1 MTPRLRRSLVGRVV
15 TVLFVASVAAG
26 GLAAQSTVADADVLS
41 WAPGI
46 TVPSPVNAGSE
57 PGAVVNS
64 ISCPSSGN
72 CTAIGS
78 YQDASGETQGLLA
91 TESAGRWTTS
101 IAAQLPPNFDVV
113 NPDVSLTSVSC
124 ASVGNCTAVGSYI
137 DVNGL
142 TQGLLL
148 TETSG
153 TWGTGREVIHP
164 LGVSVAGNPRI
175 DLTSVSCATATNCVA
190 VGSYIDSVNQPEG
203 LLQTEINGTWSQT
216 EKNGHWSYT
225 GAEAG
230 VPGDAATEPK
240 VALTS
245 VSCGAV
251 GRCVAVGSYS
261 NSSHEQEGLLLTGT
275 VSSGVWTFTPTAA
288 GLPPGAAT
296 SPVVSLNSVSCKAAG
311 ECSAVGSY
319 ADSGHRQ
326 QGLLLTQT
334 GGSWQ
339 AGSEATLPS
348 DASTNPGVS
357 LTSISCSSAGYCDAV
372 GDYYTGSGN
381 LQGLML
387 TASGGSW
394 STGAEP
400 TIPADAGSAV
410 FVTLS
415 SVSCAAASNCA
426 ATGNYAD
433 DSFSLHPLLLSQSA
447 DGTWSAG
454 VEPAVPYPNTSPDA
468 NAESVSCAPGGGCT
482 AIADYTDAANGQLAS
497 ATNGTLTTPASPALS
512 LSAPPAATESGI
524 AFPANDF
531 AASLSGGAN
540 ASGAVTFRVFGPQDS
555 PPSSCAE
562 GGTTIGAATVS
573 GNGSYGPTQGFT
585 PAAPGV
591 YWWYASYGGDLGNAS
606 ATSACGASMDETVVQ
621 TPALTLGAPSTTGL
635 GATVAQSTVS
645 ALLSDATTD
654 ASGTVAVSVFGPETL
669 PPTDCTV
676 GGIPVGSASVQGNG
690 SFNPG
695 SGFTPASVGDYWW
708 YASYSGDPS
717 NPATASGC
725 GSQMA
730 ETVVKADTTL
740 SVNSAVSTAT
750 VGVPVTS
757 PISASLHGGVG
768 ESGTVTFSVFGPQP
782 SPPAACGSPTSLAG
796 SATVQNDGAYVPKAS
811 FTASAAGTYWWYASY
826 SGDSTNAPAASA
838 CGAQMPETVVS
849 APPAPPVIAPAV
861 PAVTTTTPTSAPPTV
876 ATARILK
883 VTTSGNLLKVTLTCH
898 AASHQSCAGALKATT
913 TEARSASTKQKK
925 RASHAKPVPER
936 VVTIATVTFKVGGGT
951 SRQVSIRLNKLGM
964 GLLASRRKLS
974 ARLELHQERTTLSRT
989 VTLRLPASKG
999 HRRA

>member
-1 MTPRLRRSLVGRVV
+1 MTSRLWRRLIGRAG
-15 TVLFVASVAAG
+15 TVFAVASVVAV
-26 GLAAQSTVADADVLS
+26 GLGAQSPAARADALS

-46 TVPSPVNAGSE
+46 TVPSPANAGSQ
-57 PGAVVNS
+57 PGAVITS
-64 ISCPSSGN
+64 LSCPSSGN

-101 IAAQLPPNFDVV
+101 TAAQLPPNLDAA

-124 ASVGNCTAVGSYI
+124 ASVGNCTAVGSYV
-137 DVNGL
+137 DVNSL
-142 TQGLLL
+142 TQGLLV
-148 TETSG
+148 TETGGSWASG
-153 TWGTGREVIHP
+153 KEVIHP
-164 LGVSVAGNPRI
+164 LGVSVAVNPQMN
-175 DLTSVSCATATNCVA
+175 LASVSCANATNCVVA
-190 VGSYIDSVNQPEG
+190 GSYIDSDNQPQG
-203 LLQTEINGTWSQT
+203 LLETEINGTWSQT
-216 EKNGHWSYT
+216 QKNGHWSDT
-225 GAEAG
+225 GAQAG
-230 VPGDAATEPK
+230 LPSDAAAEPK

-251 GRCVAVGSYS
+251 GRCVVVGSYV

-275 VSSGVWTFTPTAA
+275 VSSGVWTFSPTAA
-288 GLPPGAAT
+288 ALPSGAAT

-311 ECSAVGSY
+311 ECSAVGFY
-319 ADSGHRQ
+319 ADSGHHQ
-326 QGLLLTQT
+326 QGLLLTET

-339 AGSEATLPS
+339 TGSEATLPS
-348 DASTNPGVS
+348 DASSNPGVS
-357 LTSISCSSAGYCDAV
+357 LTSISCSAAGYCDAV
-372 GDYYTGSGN
+372 GDYYTGTGS
-381 LQGLML
+381 LQGVMF

-394 STGAEP
+394 GTGAEP

-415 SVSCAAASNCA
+415 SVSCSAASNCA

-433 DSFSLHPLLLSQSA
+433 ESFSLHPLLLSQSA

-454 VEPAVPYPNTSPDA
+454 FEPALPYPNSSPDA
-468 NAESVSCAPGGGCT
+468 NVESVSCAPGSGCT

-497 ATNGTLTTPASPALS
+497 ATSGTLTPAASPVLS
-512 LSAPPAATESGI
+512 LGAPPAATESGI
-524 AFPANDF
+524 ALPVGDF
-531 AASLSGGAN
+531 SASLSGGAN
-540 ASGAVTFRVFGPQDS
+540 ESGVVTFRVFGPQDS
-555 PPSSCAE
+555 PPSSCAD
-562 GGTTIGAATVS
+562 GGTTIGSATIS
-573 GNGSYGPTQGFT
+573 GDGSYSPAQGF
-585 PAAPGV
+585 APVASGE
-591 YWWYASYGGDLGNAS
+591 YWWYASYGGDLGNTS
-606 ATSACGASMDETVVQ
+606 TTSACGASMDETVVQ
-621 TPALTLGAPSTTGL
+621 TPALTLGVPSTTGL
-635 GATVAQSTVS
+635 GTTIGQSTVS
-645 ALLSDATTD
+645 AALSDATTD
-654 ASGTVAVSVFGPETL
+654 ASGTVAFNVFGPETL
-669 PPTDCTV
+669 PPTDCSV
-676 GGIPVGSASVQGNG
+676 GGTPVGSASVQGNG
-690 SFNPG
+690 SVSPG

-717 NPATASGC
+717 DPAAASSC
-725 GSQMA
+725 GPQMA

-740 SVNSAVSTAT
+740 SLNGAASTAT
-750 VGVPVTS
+750 VGVPVS
-757 PISASLHGGVG
+757 PPVSASLHGGVG

-782 SPPAACGSPTSLAG
+782 SPPAACGSPTSVAG
-796 SATVQNDGAYVPKAS
+796 SASVQDDGAYVPKAT
-811 FTASAAGTYWWYASY
+811 FTAPAAGTYWWYASY

-849 APPAPPVIAPAV
+849 DPPASPVSAPTV
-861 PAVTTTTPTSAPPTV
+861 PAVTTTTTSAPPAV

-883 VTTSGNLLKVTLTCH
+883 VTTSGNLLKVTLTCR

-913 TEARSASTKQKK
+913 TEAGAVSTKQKK
-925 RASHAKPVPER
+925 RASHAKPVPKR

-999 HRRA
+999 HRSA